1 MNNDAI
7 SKLLDRDITYDGP
20 TAVLRFESHDQAI
33 NFICEARRLVGLQPS
48 YVPLKHTNAAPQG
61 PENREARDGSST
73 ALPTVSTPEVAA
85 PTPRTDAI
93 VALYPGAGANFDGL
107 LAFARELEYEL
118 SGGPQVASD
127 SGRAAAESATDVAQR
142 DAEDAAQWRIWS
154 QQIVNLPDH
163 NFPAHS
169 TLERLRDAMRRTNRG
184 TEA

>member
-85 PTPRTDAI
+85 PTPRTDA
-93 VALYPGAGANFDGL
+93 GANRHEVCPDPDSRCMFGDDL
-107 LAFARELEYEL
+107 NCPKL
-118 SGGPQVASD
+118 GG
-127 SGRAAAESATDVAQR
+127 
-142 DAEDAAQWRIWS
+142 I
-154 QQIVNLPDH
+154 
-163 NFPAHS
+163 
-169 TLERLRDAMRRTNRG
+169 
-184 TEA
+184 